1 MKILH
6 LVSGGDTGG
15 AKTHL
20 LTLLK
25 ALSSEIE
32 VLFVCLQSGAC
43 YYEAKELGINTIT
56 LEQKGRYDMS
66 VMPKLEKLVSEG
78 GYDIIHL
85 HGARAN
91 FLAAKLKKRFKLPM
105 CTTIHSDY
113 SHDFD
118 HHFLKKLIFTR
129 LNKAALKKLDY
140 YLTITENFKA
150 DFINKGFNESKIKVI
165 YNGISPVISPGT
177 LSDEELLLKFGLKDR
192 AACMIG
198 SATRMHPIKGIDVLL
213 AAAKVLKHRLPLRGP
228 DNRLSFQI
236 VIAGSGPWEEKYHE
250 MARELGIEDVL
261 HFIGFTKDMD
271 DFYKIIDVNVLPSR
285 SESFPY
291 ALLEGALRE
300 KATVA
305 SKVGGIPEMIRDGV
319 DGYLYENNDPCLL
332 ADKLEVLIEDENLRK
347 SFASSFHQRVLSHF
361 SDEAMARRHIE
372 VYSEILKE
380 KPRKIAICGYY
391 GYQNSGDDAI
401 LKAILLS
408 LKTIRKPI
416 DITVLSK
423 RPEMTEKEY
432 GVTAL
437 DRFHFWKV
445 AKLLKETDVLV
456 MGGGSLLQDKTSN
469 RSLYYYLGLMLLA
482 KKKKVKVILYANGV
496 GPINGKLNRRLT
508 KKILNK
514 IDMLTIR
521 EKYSYDF
528 VRSLGVDQPPM
539 VITADP
545 VFHLAEPENREDG
558 KAKLRALGLSD
569 APILGVMFRSW
580 KGEDSYTKKM
590 AELCDYMV
598 ETYGMQV
605 LILPMKYPAD
615 LKVSNA
621 IASQMKQKSFV
632 LSERYLPEENL
643 KLISGMSLILGMR
656 LHAVIYAA
664 LHAVPFVGFQYDPKV
679 AYYTTELGQ
688 PLVSDIINID
698 LEQLKKEADELYLHR
713 EEYAEKLR
721 MKTEALQKMALENVK
736 YIEKFL

>member
-56 LEQKGRYDMS
+56 LEQRGRYDMS
-66 VMPKLEKLVSEG
+66 VMPKLEKLIDEG
-78 GYDIIHL
+78 AYDILHL

-105 CTTIHSDY
+105 CTTIHSDF

-118 HHFLKKLIFTR
+118 HHFLKKMIFTR
-129 LNKAALKKLDY
+129 LNKSALKKLDY
-140 YLTITENFKA
+140 YLTITENFKR
-150 DFINKGFNESKIKVI
+150 DFIAKGFEDKKIKVV
-165 YNGISPVISPGT
+165 YNGISPEIASSD
-177 LSDEELLLKFGLKDR
+177 LSEGELLLKFGLTER
-192 AACMIG
+192 APCMIG
-198 SATRMHPIKGIDVLL
+198 SATRMHPVKGIDVLL
-213 AAAKVLKHRLPLRGP
+213 GAASILKRRFIAKSYAKPP
-228 DNRLSFQI
+228 FQI

-250 MARELGIEDVL
+250 MARELRIDDVL
-261 HFIGFTKDMD
+261 RFIGFTRDME
-271 DFYKIIDVNVLPSR
+271 DFYKLIDINVLPSR

-291 ALLEGALRE
+291 ALLEGALRA

-319 DGYLYENNDPCLL
+319 DGFLYENNEASAL
-332 ADKLEVLIEDENLRK
+332 ADKLELLIEDGRLRE
-347 SFASSFHQRVLSHF
+347 SLASSFHARVVSDF
-361 SDEAMARRHIE
+361 SDESMAKRHIE
-372 VYSEILKE
+372 VYREIME
-380 KPRKIAICGYY
+380 EMPRKIAICGYY

-408 LKTIRKPI
+408 LKNIRKPI

-423 RPEMTEKEY
+423 RPEMTEAEY
-432 GVTAL
+432 GVRAV
-437 DRFHFWKV
+437 DRFRFWKV
-445 AKLLKETDVLV
+445 LGLLKQTDVLV

-469 RSLYYYLGLMLLA
+469 RSLYYYLGLMRLA
-482 KKKKVKVILYANGV
+482 KKKRVKVILYANGV
-496 GPINGKLNRRLT
+496 GPISAKINRRLT
-508 KKILNK
+508 KKILNS

-521 EKYSYDF
+521 EKFSYDF
-528 VRSLGVDQPPM
+528 VKSLGVDGPPM

-545 VFHLAEPENREDG
+545 VFNLAESTKKPEVRE
-558 KAKLRALGLSD
+558 KLRGLGLTE
-569 APILGVMFRSW
+569 APIVGVMFRSW
-580 KGEDSYTKKM
+580 KGEEGYTKKI

-598 ETYGMQV
+598 EKYGVQV

-615 LKVSNA
+615 LKVSTA
-621 IASQMKQKSFV
+621 IETQMRHRSHV
-632 LSERYLPEENL
+632 IRERLLPEENM
-643 KLISGMSLILGMR
+643 LITSEMSLVLGMR

-664 LHAVPFVGFQYDPKV
+664 IHSVPFLGFEYDPKV
-679 AYYTTELGQ
+679 AYYTSELGQ
-688 PLVSDIINID
+688 PLVSDLTRMD
-698 LEQLKKEADELYLHR
+698 MEVLKREVDELYLNR
-713 EEYAEKLR
+713 EAYAEKLAAR
-721 MKTEALQKMALENVK
+721 TRSLQELAMENVK
-736 YIEKFL
+736 YLERLL